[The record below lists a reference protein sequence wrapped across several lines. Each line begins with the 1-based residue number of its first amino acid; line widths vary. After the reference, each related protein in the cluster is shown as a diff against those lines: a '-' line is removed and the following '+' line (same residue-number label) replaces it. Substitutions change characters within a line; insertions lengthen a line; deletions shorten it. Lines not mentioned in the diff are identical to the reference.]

1 MCREVLR
8 EFGESFEEAPSP
20 GSGASPFAE
29 GAYALVAHVS
39 SPQLRFCGPLR
50 HLRDVYPQGECAI
63 AYGLRD
69 VDGIGVHRKVLA
81 DGCVVTPVLCELAE
95 YVRMRMGWFSNAWR
109 GCNRVHGSKGFLF
122 PLMLPAIHYNAT
134 PRAASARGGFD
145 LV

>member
-8 EFGESFEEAPSP
+8 EFGEAFEEAPSP
-20 GSGASPFAE
+20 GPGASPFAE
-29 GAYALVAHVS
+29 RADALVAHVS

-81 DGCVVTPVLCELAE
+81 DGRVVTPMTRELA
-95 YVRMRMGWFSNAWR
+95 
-109 GCNRVHGSKGFLF
+109 
-122 PLMLPAIHYNAT
+122 
-134 PRAASARGGFD
+134 
-145 LV
+145 